1 MHKYQKNKNY
11 LVKNIIKYINSNI
24 KFKILFNHPNRK
36 YKLDVLLKY
45 IIQILS
51 TGLSFRKI
59 QELTNNKIHWYG
71 S

>member
-1 MHKYQKNKNY
+1 MYKYQKNKNN
-11 LVKNIIKYINSNI
+11 LIKNIIKYINSDI
-24 KFKILFNHPNRK
+24 KLKILFYHPNRK

-59 QELTNNKIHWYG
+59 
-71 S
+71 